1 MPPANVEMSD
11 SSIQS
16 DPLRFGYVRRF
27 SDSTSIISALS
38 IAAAGVFGGAVSAR
52 ILAEQLE
59 LQNRV
64 EAGQWLDPVAA
75 VLTSEMT
82 RSFRI
87 SSFLAAAV
95 VMDPGLARNTS
106 RLQLVAQP
114 LLESEPGA
122 LALQLAP
129 GGVISQQ
136 VPPSPSAPIGL
147 DLLHTPANRANA
159 QLAIRT
165 RSTVMQGPFSLVQ
178 GGRGIV
184 VRTPVFTGDSTQFW
198 GFASALLDWDR
209 LLAIARSALPK
220 GHELRLVIRD
230 GSPIGKVLEGTPG
243 PAGVS
248 PLGNV
253 SVPFMQGSWYLE
265 AVSDHLLT
273 PGQRLIVAIG
283 SLGTGAVTAVL
294 AWFVTRQISQ
304 RLTAQKKANAVPYVT
319 FSAMTEIARR
329 RDEETGQHL
338 MRCSLYARAMAKALR
353 RSGHP
358 EAIELSDRDI
368 DAMAAAVP
376 LHDIGKVGIPDA
388 ILHKPGPLDPAEREV
403 MNRHTTLGAEVI
415 ERLAITLPEEEHP
428 MMAMARHVAIGHHEN
443 WDGSG
448 YPNGLSG
455 REIPLIARIMS
466 VIDVYDALVS
476 KRIYKEAMPHD
487 QVLKEMT
494 LLRGRKFDPDLVDQM
509 LTLEKEFQEIYESH
523 RDIT

>member
-1 MPPANVEMSD
+1 MASVNVELAASPFRA
-11 SSIQS
+11 
-16 DPLRFGYVRRF
+16 DPLCFGDIRRLRSSTRFV
-27 SDSTSIISALS
+27 SALL
-38 IAAAGVFGGAVSAR
+38 IGAAGVFGAAVSSR

-59 LQNRV
+59 LQNRI
-64 EAGQWLDPVAA
+64 EASQWLNPVAA

-95 VMDPGLARNTS
+95 VMDPELARNTS

-129 GGVISQQ
+129 AGVIRQQ

-159 QLAIRT
+159 ELAIRT
-165 RSTVMQGPFSLVQ
+165 RSSVMQGPFPLVQ

-184 VRTPVFTGDSTQFW
+184 VRTPVFTGNSAKFW

-209 LLAIARSALPK
+209 LLVIARSTMPQSQD
-220 GHELRLVIRD
+220 LRLVIRD
-230 GSPIGKVLEGTPG
+230 GSPAGKVLEGTPA
-243 PAGVS
+243 PAGVT
-248 PLGNV
+248 PLSTVN
-253 SVPFMQGSWYLE
+253 VPFMQGSWLLE
-265 AVSDHLLT
+265 AVSDHPLT
-273 PGQRLIVAIG
+273 PGQRLLVAIG
-283 SLGTGAVTAVL
+283 SLGTGALTAAL
-294 AWFVTRQISQ
+294 AWFVARQISQ
-304 RLTAQKKANAVPYVT
+304 RLTAQKKANAIPFVT

-353 RSGHP
+353 RARHP
-358 EAIELSDRDI
+358 DAVQLSDPDI

-403 MNRHTTLGAEVI
+403 MKRHTILGAEVI

-443 WDGSG
+443 WDGTG
-448 YPNGLSG
+448 YPNGLAG
-455 REIPLIARIMS
+455 RDIPLIARIMS

-487 QVLKEMT
+487 QVLQEMAA
-494 LLRGRKFDPDLVDQM
+494 LRGSKFDPDLIDQM
-509 LTLEKEFQEIYESH
+509 LKLEKEFREIYESN
-523 RDIT
+523 RDPS